1 MTIKRCVC
9 ALLAA
14 ALCLC
19 LCACGEGEPPK
30 PEDALNIWY
39 TDGDAP
45 AYQLAA
51 LAGDYAAAAGSRPVS
66 MRRFEDEESLAAAL
80 DSARPDLLLCSL
92 QKAAELYDRGLL
104 KDISAAMPASPEYA
118 EDIASRCAGI
128 GRSIFPLGCEVQL
141 LYTTPGLFEA
151 GAPDTMA
158 ELLTLAANYGRD
170 TGLPF
175 FTADS
180 FGDLI
185 YQAMLASGEELHG
198 ERDRDINNEA
208 YISAYNALAEA
219 AFHGGLAL
227 TKYSARE
234 LVDSGYL
241 PCAAA
246 RSSSLVGLSADAA
259 ITPLPIDGEDGSRLA
274 NCLCIAVTA
283 PEGRSVSR
291 IVHYLGWLTD
301 SARLSALALDS
312 GLVPAVKNASPVGE
326 SALTGALMK
335 LYDSCPL
342 HLPDGGADYLTNRA
356 EYENELRGALEALQ

>member
-1 MTIKRCVC
+1 MKIKRCAA
-9 ALLAA
+9 ALLA

-19 LCACGEGEPPK
+19 LCACGEAEPPK
-30 PEDALNIWY
+30 PKDALNIWY

-51 LAGDYAAAAGSRPVS
+51 LAGAYAAEAGSRPVF

-92 QKAAELYDRGLL
+92 QRAAELYDRGLL
-104 KDISAAMPASPEYA
+104 RDVSNAMTTAPTYTENIAALC
-118 EDIASRCAGI
+118 DGT
-128 GRSIFPLGCEVQL
+128 GRSVFPIGAEVQL
-141 LYTTPGLFEA
+141 LYAAPGLFDD

-158 ELLTLAANYGRD
+158 ELLSLAENYGRD

-175 FTADS
+175 FSADS

-185 YQAMLASGEELHG
+185 YQSMLSQGEQLHG
-198 ERDRDINNEA
+198 VREIDINNQA
-208 YISAYNALAEA
+208 YISAYNALAGA
-219 AFHGGLAL
+219 AFSGGAAV
-227 TKYSARE
+227 TEYGARE

-259 ITPLPIDGEDGSRLA
+259 ISLLPTDGENGSRLA
-274 NCLCIAVTA
+274 DCLCIAVTA

-291 IVHYLGWLTD
+291 IAHYLGWLTE

-312 GLVPAVKNASPVGE
+312 GLVPAVKDARPVGE
-326 SALTGALMK
+326 SALTGALME
-335 LYDSCPL
+335 LYYSCPL
-342 HLPDGGADYLTNRA
+342 HLPDGGADYLRNRA